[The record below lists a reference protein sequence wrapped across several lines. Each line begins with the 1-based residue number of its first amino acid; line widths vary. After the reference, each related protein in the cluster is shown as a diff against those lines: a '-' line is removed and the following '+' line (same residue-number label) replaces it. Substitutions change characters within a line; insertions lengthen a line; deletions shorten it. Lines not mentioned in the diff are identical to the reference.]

1 MDQSEDI
8 EVTRPVSSYGVD
20 SLLAVELRAWIYSEL
35 QSDISVFDLLSKTA
49 LTSLAKKIAS
59 GSKAMPDMVRDE
71 E

>member
-1 MDQSEDI
+1 MDQTEDI

-20 SLLAVELRAWIYSEL
+20 SLLAVELRAWVYSEL

-59 GSKAMPDMVRDE
+59 GSKAMPDMLRAE